1 MQGLAK
7 RSASQM
13 RSGSAG
19 DPRAI
24 NGYFFPHQQ
33 RKISFDDN
41 VREVVDMYAPEQN
54 SVDNSFYVPKTLS
67 TNISILINSRASL
80 HSRPKYKK
88 QKSRKNPMEVFLPQ
102 SQSKKRDDV
111 EFGDSYYAKV
121 LKNAKEHSTREKASS
136 RLQSTR
142 EDLLAFRKRNFGIM
156 RDEISMFSSNSRP
169 HFNKGR
175 KSSDYLEQENYSFD
189 FNRAVPS
196 RISMN
201 DFLEKIKPDVVPQ
214 IEPNI
219 HNRSFYLAQQT
230 QLPLPQKKLDLD
242 PLNKTTQL
250 FLSRTSKN
258 VRPQSSSKKPED
270 VSNNMDRTWRDLGF
284 EITKENDSNDCL
296 TLDQRCADK
305 FKHIQEE
312 EQPGRNPRSKS
323 RHEKRSENFIKEA
336 EKLRQEI
343 YNDMQILETSNL
355 SSALKYQD
363 HQKRHRSLTPY
374 SGKLKL

>member
-1 MQGLAK
+1 
-7 RSASQM
+7 M

-19 DPRAI
+19 DPRSI
-24 NGYFFPHQQ
+24 NGYFFPNQQ
-33 RKISFDDN
+33 RRISLDDN
-41 VREVVDMYAPEQN
+41 VREVVDMYAQEQ
-54 SVDNSFYVPKTLS
+54 SEVDNSFYVPKTLS

-80 HSRPKYKK
+80 HRRPKYKK
-88 QKSRKNPMEVFLPQ
+88 QKVRKNPMEAFIPQ
-102 SQSKKRDDV
+102 SQSKKRD
-111 EFGDSYYAKV
+111 EMEPEDSYYARV

-142 EDLLAFRKRNFGIM
+142 EDLLAFRKKNFGIM
-156 RDEISMFSSNSRP
+156 RDEISMFSNSRP

-175 KSSDYLEQENYSFD
+175 KSSSYLEEENYSFD
-189 FNRAVPS
+189 FGRVVPS

-214 IEPNI
+214 VEPNI

-242 PLNKTTQL
+242 PLNKTSQL

-258 VRPQSSSKKPED
+258 ARPQSSSSKKPEE
-270 VSNNMDRTWRDLGF
+270 VNNNMDRTWRDLGF
-284 EITKENDSNDCL
+284 EITKDKFSNDCL

-305 FKHIQEE
+305 LKHIQGEGHAE
-312 EQPGRNPRSKS
+312 RSKS
-323 RHEKRSENFIKEA
+323 RHEKRSEDFIKEA

-343 YNDMQILETSNL
+343 YNDIQVLETSNL
-355 SSALKYQD
+355 SIALKYQD
-363 HQKRHRSLTPY
+363 QQKRHRSLTPY
-374 SGKLKL
+374 SRKLKL